1 MGRNRRVEVI
11 MSEHD
16 KTLEQANREA
26 MRAAVESMG
35 MVCVPT
41 IANVPLP
48 HTSIAPAPS
57 EEEVS
62 NDYRS
67 AGVLMR
73 RLADTVIQWR
83 NQLPQDQQPAILAV
97 LNGGIQINVLRL
109 AQESF
114 HGIRI
119 EGTING
125 SPCMLLSHQ
134 SSVQLL
140 CYVEKVEKEEFRRR
154 IGFIIDGEEEEV

>member
-1 MGRNRRVEVI
+1 MTQTENDKSIDELNRNAI
-11 MSEHD
+11 
-16 KTLEQANREA
+16 RE
-26 MRAAVESMG
+26 AVESVG
-35 MVCVPT
+35 MVCFPSMAT
-41 IANVPLP
+41 TPLP
-48 HTSIAPAPS
+48 RTSIA
-57 EEEVS
+57 EVPTEDEQL
-62 NDYRS
+62 NEYRS

-73 RLADTVIQWR
+73 RLADTVLQWR
-83 NQLPQDQQPAILAV
+83 EQLPDEQQPAIVAI
-97 LNGGIQINVLRL
+97 LNGGVQVNVERL

-119 EGTING
+119 EGTVNG

-140 CYVEKVEKEEFRRR
+140 CYVEQVEKEEFRRR

>member
-1 MGRNRRVEVI
+1 
-11 MSEHD
+11 MSD
-16 KTLEQANREA
+16 QQKTVEQANRQA
-26 MRAAVESMG
+26 MRETVESIG
-35 MVCVPT
+35 MVCVPA

-48 HTSIAPAPS
+48 KTSIATVSS
-57 EEEVS
+57 EEETS
-62 NDYRS
+62 NEYRS

-83 NQLPQDQQPAILAV
+83 SQLPEDQQPAILAV

-140 CYVEKVEKEEFRRR
+140 CYVEKVEKKQFRRR